1 MGAVTMWQEAG
12 VAVIVGGAL
21 AYLARKL
28 FASAPRKKAPTSF
41 VPLSDLKRRR

>member
-1 MGAVTMWQEAG
+1 MLQDVG
-12 VAVIVGGAL
+12 VVVIVGGAV

-28 FASAPRKKAPTSF
+28 FGVGPKRKTPPSF

>member
-1 MGAVTMWQEAG
+1 MLQDVG
-12 VAVIVGGAL
+12 VVVIVGGAV

-28 FASAPRKKAPTSF
+28 FGVGPRRRKTPPSF

>member
-1 MGAVTMWQEAG
+1 MWQEAG
-12 VAVIVGGAL
+12 VVVIVSGAV

-28 FASAPRKKAPTSF
+28 FGLGPKPKTPPSF

>member
-1 MGAVTMWQEAG
+1 MWQEAG
-12 VAVIVGGAL
+12 VVMIVGSAV

-28 FASAPRKKAPTSF
+28 FGAGPRPKKTQSF

>member
-1 MGAVTMWQEAG
+1 MWQEIG
-12 VAVIVGGAL
+12 VVVIVAAAV

-28 FASAPRKKAPTSF
+28 FGLGPRPKKKPQSF